1 MFGISLHFTIE
12 RWKYNKRYNLYVST
26 LGRIKHKKVIIE
38 PQINTSGYC
47 VLPHDYAVEG
57 LSSLV
62 HRLVL
67 ETFKGKSDLTV
78 DHLNSNKRDNR
89 LCNLEYV
96 SQEENQRRAKIK
108 RAFDN
113 HATEI
118 TQAEVQKIIKAQEK
132 QNVSNS
138 MTFLMRNNIL
148 TPELTVWLTANK
160 NRFSQPYI
168 EAENEAELVDKVHK
182 VSGVVIDVN
191 QMKTILDKNQ
201 NIYGYQFN
209 RKNNKCIARLNL
221 KFIPHLQ

>member
-1 MFGISLHFTIE
+1 
-12 RWKYNKRYNLYVST
+12 
-26 LGRIKHKKVIIE
+26 
-38 PQINTSGYC
+38 
-47 VLPHDYAVEG
+47 
-57 LSSLV
+57 
-62 HRLVL
+62 
-67 ETFKGKSDLTV
+67 
-78 DHLNSNKRDNR
+78 
-89 LCNLEYV
+89 
-96 SQEENQRRAKIK
+96 
-108 RAFDN
+108 
-113 HATEI
+113 
-118 TQAEVQKIIKAQEK
+118 
-132 QNVSNS
+132 